1 MSAETEPTRGID
13 RIIQRLRT
21 NLQAA
26 GIRITQAD
34 LDGMIARGFL
44 AVPIAFEDI
53 AQHAD
58 VDLVPDYLKG
68 WGETAGP
75 PTPAAHEMPS
85 PRPTPHPSPP
95 GTPRYGLT
103 LAEVAGLIER
113 REVSPV
119 ELTEEVL
126 ERIARRD
133 PALNAFQ
140 VVTAEEA
147 LAAAR
152 RAERE
157 IAEGAYRGPL
167 HGVPLAVKDLLA
179 MAGTTTT
186 AGSKILA
193 HRITDFNAD
202 AVERLLAAG
211 AVIVGKTRLSEFAY
225 CPASTNAHYGPT
237 RNPWNLERDTG
248 GSSSGSGAAVAD
260 GLAYGALGSD
270 TGGSIRMPAALCGI
284 VGLKPTF
291 GRVSLFGAVP
301 LSWSLDHL
309 GPMTRSVLDAA
320 LMLEVLA
327 GYDPRDTRTRP
338 VPAADYAAALGESVR
353 GLRVGALRDDGS
365 DERLTT
371 PEQEAAWRAGL
382 AALERAGAEIV
393 EVDLPEF
400 HALRTL
406 NSAIIA
412 MEAAAYHEPNLRERL
427 DDYGDYMRH
436 RILAAYAYGPSAFV
450 RANQA
455 RAAIRRRFDAL
466 FERVDLLSTPTMP
479 YGAPPLDDPARN
491 TWFTA
496 PFNTLGWPAVTVPVG
511 RTGDGLPLGMQIAG
525 RPWDEARVLR
535 AAAVVEAAGLWP
547 GGLPE

>member
-1 MSAETEPTRGID
+1 
-13 RIIQRLRT
+13 
-21 NLQAA
+21 
-26 GIRITQAD
+26 
-34 LDGMIARGFL
+34 
-44 AVPIAFEDI
+44 
-53 AQHAD
+53 
-58 VDLVPDYLKG
+58 
-68 WGETAGP
+68 
-75 PTPAAHEMPS
+75 
-85 PRPTPHPSPP
+85 
-95 GTPRYGLT
+95 
-103 LAEVAGLIER
+103 
-113 REVSPV
+113 
-119 ELTEEVL
+119 
-126 ERIARRD
+126 
-133 PALNAFQ
+133 
-140 VVTAEEA
+140 
-147 LAAAR
+147 
-152 RAERE
+152 
-157 IAEGAYRGPL
+157 
-167 HGVPLAVKDLLA
+167 
-179 MAGTTTT
+179 
-186 AGSKILA
+186 
-193 HRITDFNAD
+193 
-202 AVERLLAAG
+202 
-211 AVIVGKTRLSEFAY
+211 
-225 CPASTNAHYGPT
+225 
-237 RNPWNLERDTG
+237 
-248 GSSSGSGAAVAD
+248 
-260 GLAYGALGSD
+260 
-270 TGGSIRMPAALCGI
+270 
-284 VGLKPTF
+284 
-291 GRVSLFGAVP
+291 VP

-320 LMLEVLA
+320 LMLDVLA
-327 GYDPRDTRTRP
+327 GYDPRDPRTRP
-338 VPAADYAAALGESVR
+338 VLAPDYAAGLGAGVR

-455 RAAIRRRFDAL
+455 RAAIRRRFAAL

-496 PFNTLGWPAVTVPVG
+496 PFNSLGWPAVTVPVG
-511 RTGDGLPLGMQIAG
+511 RTSDGLPLGMQIAG

-547 GGLPE
+547 GGLPEEEGPAR